1 MIETSLYLKPP
12 CLSAGRFSN
21 GPGGFEPCRRIF
33 NMANEE
39 EDKKTGTE
47 ETPEEKKGG
56 IKGLLAGLTGKKR
69 LIVLVAPAV
78 IVIGAGAFFFLRSSA
93 PDGAESAQDV
103 QATAEADKG
112 AEAASG
118 DAAKDDSEE
127 QGDVFEL
134 KPFVVN
140 LQDNSGTRYLR
151 LQIGLELKEPVS
163 VERMNSLR
171 PKIRNSLIIL
181 LSSKS
186 YRDIGNIQGK
196 YRLRDEIVER
206 INHVMKG
213 DKVKTVYFTEFVVQ

>member
-1 MIETSLYLKPP
+1 
-12 CLSAGRFSN
+12 
-21 GPGGFEPCRRIF
+21 
-33 NMANEE
+33 MANEE
-39 EDKKTGTE
+39 EDKKTGAE

-118 DAAKDDSEE
+118 DVVKKGGSKE
-127 QGDVFEL
+127 QGEVFEL